1 MPQST
6 NVVVLAL
13 ALALSACET
22 TNSDNWTGGATTP
35 FNQAER
41 SCESLVEDI
50 EKEDNRRDFFIG
62 CMQSLGWAP
71 KPGASIAL

>member
-1 MPQST
+1 MRRT
-6 NVVVLAL
+6 VFA
-13 ALALSACET
+13 AAFALSLGACET
-22 TNSDNWTGGATTP
+22 TNSDNWTGGASTP

-41 SCESLVEDI
+41 SCESLAKDV

-62 CMQSLGWAP
+62 CMQSLGWSP

>member
-1 MPQST
+1 MPRST
-6 NVVVLAL
+6 NVVLLALVLA
-13 ALALSACET
+13 SCET
-22 TNSDNWTGGATTP
+22 TNSDNWTGGASTP

-50 EKEDNRRDFFIG
+50 DLKDNRREFFIG
-62 CMQSLGWAP
+62 CMRSLGWAP